1 MIPGMS
7 KHGNFNEFFEHT
19 KDENVWTNILKQHEE
34 VTKKSTKLPDDDNEL
49 ELDLFFVSLE
59 NEET

>member
-1 MIPGMS
+1 MS
-7 KHGNFNEFFEHT
+7 KHGNFNEFFELP